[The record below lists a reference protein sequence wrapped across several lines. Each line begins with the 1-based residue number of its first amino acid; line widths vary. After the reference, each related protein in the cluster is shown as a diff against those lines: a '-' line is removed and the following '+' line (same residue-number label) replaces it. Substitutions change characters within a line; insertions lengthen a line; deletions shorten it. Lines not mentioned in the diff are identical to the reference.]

1 MKYKTQKISMKLF
14 LISMAIVFVS
24 GVVLAGCGKKKD
36 LAALASPTLSDS
48 KEFGEA
54 KDVAIFYE
62 DDPTQDWNY
71 GKLYAIMV
79 RNLLGHFNTNVSF
92 INVDDYH
99 RKELDD
105 FDAAIYIS
113 TIDDYPLNDYFLG
126 NVYSAKK
133 PFMWINWNI
142 SQFFEREDWPAEEHF
157 GFDFKGVELVGSYSS
172 YIYKDKKLPSTE
184 EDSSFYLNK
193 IDVGAKSQVLGS
205 IEMLDDNARQIEQ
218 PDAIRCGNFFYVAHN
233 PLEGFYASYIVFSDL
248 LHDLLNTDTKP
259 SLRALVR
266 FEDLTPGNVN
276 YKVLRSQVDALYERG
291 IPFEFGVIPLY
302 IDPLGIWGEPGKTV
316 HLYEDF
322 LLQDMIKYMIS
333 KGGMPV
339 MHGYTHQHDTVTA
352 LDYEFFDGNND
363 KPFPEDS
370 YDWALDRIDKG
381 IAEFEKAVGFSPA
394 IWETPH
400 YSATPNTY
408 MALAQRFNVLFER
421 VILFN
426 TFELPHDG
434 KSVDYNNIGY
444 IQQTFP
450 YQVFN
455 SYYGLR
461 IIPANLGYLEVG
473 GERDEGFYPTPEGKE
488 ALARMYTVVR
498 DGVVGF
504 YFHHWQPE
512 EDLIETIERLQNLGY
527 TFISVQDL
535 LDDVPPV
542 YK

>member
-193 IDVGAKSQVLGS
+193 IDVGAKSE
-205 IEMLDDNARQIEQ
+205 I
-218 PDAIRCGNFFYVAHN
+218 
-233 PLEGFYASYIVFSDL
+233 
-248 LHDLLNTDTKP
+248 HDLIRSMAKKGKVVIVISSELPET
-259 SLRALVR
+259 LALC
-266 FEDLTPGNVN
+266 
-276 YKVLRSQVDALYERG
+276 
-291 IPFEFGVIPLY
+291 
-302 IDPLGIWGEPGKTV
+302 
-316 HLYEDF
+316 
-322 LLQDMIKYMIS
+322 
-333 KGGMPV
+333 
-339 MHGYTHQHDTVTA
+339 
-352 LDYEFFDGNND
+352 
-363 KPFPEDS
+363 
-370 YDWALDRIDKG
+370 DRIMVMWQG
-381 IAEFEKAVGFSPA
+381 EKTGELF
-394 IWETPH
+394 H
-400 YSATPNTY
+400 DDAT
-408 MALAQRFNVLFER
+408 
-421 VILFN
+421 
-426 TFELPHDG
+426 
-434 KSVDYNNIGY
+434 
-444 IQQTFP
+444 
-450 YQVFN
+450 
-455 SYYGLR
+455 
-461 IIPANLGYLEVG
+461 
-473 GERDEGFYPTPEGKE
+473 EGKLMHLS
-488 ALARMYTVVR
+488 AGLKVNSNKN
-498 DGVVGF
+498 
-504 YFHHWQPE
+504 
-512 EDLIETIERLQNLGY
+512 I
-527 TFISVQDL
+527 
-535 LDDVPPV
+535 
-542 YK
+542 